1 MHVTP
6 PPPIGSVASDGGG
19 LSAAAA
25 GIGAAVQHRSGV
37 PRLLGCREVAPRDC
51 LSRVRGVSGPAAPP
65 QSVAVPTL
73 PAGSVGDGGDH
84 LPGQQAAIDGVV
96 PGHVAGDQPE
106 ERHQRVGLATCPGTG
121 QLQDGLGAT
130 GCVASWRWT
139 RRTGAAKKRGDE
151 ADGVGIGR
159 IRLRRIPDTSRRT
172 LHGFIGHAIEP
183 GSTVMTDGLQAYRD
197 LQDYLHNRSVQHR
210 QPAEAEHLLP
220 RVHRVASL
228 LKRWLLGT
236 HQGAIA
242 HAHLDDY
249 LDEFTFRFNRRT
261 SASRGKLFYRLA
273 QQAVQVEPLPLD
285 ALLHPKR

>member
-121 QLQDGLGAT
+121 QLQDGLGAAAQT
-130 GCVASWRWT
+130 AT
-139 RRTGAAKKRGDE
+139 RDGAAWARPAAWRRG
-151 ADGVGIGR
+151 GGR
-159 IRLRRIPDTSRRT
+159 DVLGRRRSGGTRPMEWESAASGCGAFPIRAAGRCT
-172 LHGFIGHAIEP
+172 
-183 GSTVMTDGLQAYRD
+183 GS
-197 LQDYLHNRSVQHR
+197 
-210 QPAEAEHLLP
+210 
-220 RVHRVASL
+220 
-228 LKRWLLGT
+228 
-236 HQGAIA
+236 
-242 HAHLDDY
+242 
-249 LDEFTFRFNRRT
+249 
-261 SASRGKLFYRLA
+261 SATPSN
-273 QQAVQVEPLPLD
+273 QAVP
-285 ALLHPKR
+285 